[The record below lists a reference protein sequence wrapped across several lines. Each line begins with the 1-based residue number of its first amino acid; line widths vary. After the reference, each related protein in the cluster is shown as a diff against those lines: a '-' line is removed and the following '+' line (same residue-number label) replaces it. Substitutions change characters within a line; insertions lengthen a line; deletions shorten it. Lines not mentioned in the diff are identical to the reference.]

1 MALIKFNRD
10 LLPTVNN
17 WMDDFFGRDMLD
29 LPTSGF
35 GYTTPKVNI
44 REDNDNYYVE
54 VAAPG
59 MKKDDFNLSLENN
72 VLTISSELKEDH
84 EDKNDSYTRREFSY
98 QSFSRSFTL
107 PESVNYEKIE
117 AKYNDGILSIL
128 MPKREEAKQKPAKS
142 IKIS

>member
-10 LLPTVNN
+10 LLPTVN
-17 WMDDFFGRDMLD
+17 WMDDFFGRDMFDWPQL
-29 LPTSGF
+29 
-35 GYTTPKVNI
+35 GYSSPKVNI

-59 MKKDDFNLSLENN
+59 MKKENFNLSLDNN
-72 VLTISSELKEDH
+72 VLQISSESKEDH
-84 EDKNDSYTRREFSY
+84 EEKNGKYTRREFSY

-107 PESVNYEKIE
+107 PESVDAEKIE
-117 AKYNDGILSIL
+117 AKYKDGILSIL
-128 MPKREEAKQKPAKS
+128 MPKKEEAKQKPAKT

>member
-17 WMDDFFGRDMLD
+17 WMDDFFGRDMFD
-29 LPTSGF
+29 LPQM
-35 GYTTPKVNI
+35 GYSAPKVNI
-44 REDNDNYYVE
+44 REDNDNYFVE

-59 MKKDDFNLSLENN
+59 MKKEDFNLSVDNN
-72 VLTISSELKEDH
+72 VLQISSELKEEHDNKT
-84 EDKNDSYTRREFSY
+84 DNYTRREFSY

-107 PESVNYEKIE
+107 PESVNADKIE
-117 AKYNDGILSIL
+117 AKYKDGILSIL
-128 MPKREEAKQKPAKS
+128 MPKKEEAKQKPAKN

>member
-1 MALIKFNRD
+1 MALIKFNSD

-29 LPTSGF
+29 LPHF
-35 GYTTPKVNI
+35 GGHSTPKVNI

-59 MKKDDFNLSLENN
+59 MKKEDFNLSLDNN
-72 VLTISSELKEDH
+72 VLQISSELKEEH
-84 EDKNDSYTRREFSY
+84 ENKSGNYTRREFSY
-98 QSFSRSFTL
+98 QSFSRLFTL
-107 PESVNYEKIE
+107 PESVNADKID
-117 AKYNDGILSIL
+117 AKYKDGILSIL
-128 MPKREEAKQKPAKS
+128 MPKKEEAKQKPAKN